1 MDVKMYLFVSFLQ
14 TKLCAVFWIL
24 PLGFYNNLSELWLSK
39 CGHCIAPGPPFSLI
53 SDTLPTFESFV
64 E

>member
-14 TKLCAVFWIL
+14 TKLCTVYWIL
-24 PLGFYNNLSELWLSK
+24 PAGFYNNLYEFWLSE
-39 CGHCIAPGPPFSLI
+39 CGHCIASSPPFSLI